1 MIYPFSVL
9 DSNFLAFAC
18 YHSILWRLFIPPY
31 NIIATLAIVATNCIM
46 HFSCFSSL
54 VILFIG
60 LFSPSL
66 LLIFV
71 LDRKNIRHF
80 TIVACLH
87 FNSLYLIRIENSEIL
102 KPRSNLQ
109 RQRRKRKRRDWT
121 KKKRMSTEIHC
132 AEPVEVTMLPTSFGF
147 VATYARSGSTASV
160 WRSLQPELST

>member
-31 NIIATLAIVATNCIM
+31 NIKATLAIVATNCIM

-60 LFSPSL
+60 LFL
-66 LLIFV
+66 
-71 LDRKNIRHF
+71 
-80 TIVACLH
+80 VACLH
-87 FNSLYLIRIENSEIL
+87 FNSLYLIRIENSEVL

-121 KKKRMSTEIHC
+121 KKKRTSTEIHC